1 MYVLILS
8 TKIMV
13 NSTWEIPGVAKLSAR
28 KFLLFRR
35 PAEHNR
41 FTVLAELF
49 EPGDIRIYLIIDMV
63 QAR

>member
-1 MYVLILS
+1 
-8 TKIMV
+8 MV